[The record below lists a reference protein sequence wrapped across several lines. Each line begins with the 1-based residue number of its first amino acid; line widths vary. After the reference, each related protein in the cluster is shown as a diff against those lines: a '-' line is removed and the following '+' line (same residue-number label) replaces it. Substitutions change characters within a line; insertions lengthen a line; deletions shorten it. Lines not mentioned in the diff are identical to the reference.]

1 MQYLHHCYNL
11 FMMVAEF
18 LYEFQNRSQGA
29 RKKLDRIE
37 NILMYI
43 FRFLQDSLL
52 SITFHIKDSAYVP
65 IFTPR
70 RYIICCLQWCFFH
83 REKRGLLFCFDNAQF
98 IVTLQKAYSI
108 CLLFG
113 FHCQLSSLVIGSSL
127 LRNQN
132 FVLNEMFQ

>member
-37 NILMYI
+37 YILMYI

-65 IFTPR
+65 IFTLR
-70 RYIICCLQWCFFH
+70 GYIICCLPMYTYSVVFFH

-98 IVTLQKAYSI
+98 IVTLQKASACFLVSI
-108 CLLFG
+108 Y
-113 FHCQLSSLVIGSSL
+113 CQLSSLVGQDGSYY
-127 LRNQN
+127 
-132 FVLNEMFQ
+132 